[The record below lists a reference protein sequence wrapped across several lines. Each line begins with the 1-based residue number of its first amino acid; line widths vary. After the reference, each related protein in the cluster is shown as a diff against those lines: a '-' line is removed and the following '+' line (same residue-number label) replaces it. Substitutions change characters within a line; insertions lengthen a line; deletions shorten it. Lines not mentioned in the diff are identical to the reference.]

1 MRLLLSTTRL
11 CTHILTLNQPPPPGQ
26 LCAASPG
33 ATVLLSHTSRGGDE
47 RWLLEALA
55 ADFECEE
62 ISAQLQGSG
71 RESGREGDSESG
83 RGCEGE
89 SGRDC
94 DPDEKPPEPA
104 CGGGEAATLI
114 FCVRLAEPRPGPGG
128 EEEEAS
134 PEEEAALAE
143 YRAACERLGLRG
155 V

>member
-1 MRLLLSTTRL
+1 MRTPPLAPPLSRL
-11 CTHILTLNQPPPPGQ
+11 HHEQ
-26 LCAASPG
+26 
-33 ATVLLSHTSRGGDE
+33 
-47 RWLLEALA
+47 ALA

-71 RESGREGDSESG
+71 RGSGREGDSESG
-83 RGCEGE
+83 RASEGE

-104 CGGGEAATLI
+104 CGGAAAATLV

-134 PEEEAALAE
+134 PEEAAALAE